1 MHFGF
6 SYIGL
11 LFILLLMVPNLFWTR
26 NQPMNYDKYVGNENK
41 VLLVMERVG
50 EVCVTTILLIFKD
63 FNYHG
68 FSIWFFLAFFLML
81 LYEGYWI
88 RYFRSKRTMKEFY
101 ASYCGI
107 PLAGASLPVFASFF
121 LSIYGRNPILSIASF
136 VLGIGH
142 IGIHY
147 NHKKEIE

>member
-11 LFILLLMVPNLFWTR
+11 LFILLLMVPNLFWTK
-26 NQPMNYDKYVGNENK
+26 NQPVNYDKYVGNENK
-41 VLLVMERVG
+41 VLLVLERVG

-68 FSIWFFLAFFLML
+68 FSIWFLLAFVLML

-88 RYFRSKRTMKEFY
+88 CYFRSKRTMKDFY
-101 ASYCGI
+101 SSYCGI
-107 PLAGASLPVFASFF
+107 PLAGASLPVCASFF
-121 LSIYGRNPILSIASF
+121 LSIYGSNPILSIASI